1 MAQGNKQE
9 KVPVIYRMLN
19 GVEWVGN
26 KMPDPIT
33 IFFILCLVIIALSA
47 ILARAGFTAVHPRD
61 GSTITIINLLEKGN
75 LQAYFSSIVMNF
87 QNFPPLALVLV
98 VMIGVGVAEKT
109 GMMEAALKRTI
120 VGVPKKLITTLVI
133 FVGILANAAGDAGF
147 VVLPPLAAVVFIS
160 VGRHPLIGAFAA
172 FGGVAA
178 GFAANIMVNLSDVL
192 AAGFTIPAA
201 QLIEPSYEATAAM
214 NFYFLLVSTVF
225 LTATGVFV
233 TEYIIAPRFENMS
246 FDRAGADTSVTELTA
261 VQRKGLFRAGIAFL
275 VCAAVLVLLCIGKGA
290 FMADP
295 DSGSIL
301 GVNAPLMKGI
311 IPVVTVLFLVPG
323 LIYGC
328 TAGTIKRDRDAIV
341 MMGQSMSAMGPYI
354 VLAFMASQFLALF
367 SKSNLGVMLAI
378 KGAEALRNAG
388 ISGMGL
394 IFCFIILSAFINL
407 FIGSASAKWA
417 IMAPVFVPMLLLLGF
432 DPALTQMAY
441 RIGDSVTN
449 PVSPL
454 FPYFPILLGYMNMY
468 KKDAGMGTIIANML
482 PYSVCFFIAWTI
494 LLFVF
499 VFFGIPLG
507 PR

>member
-1 MAQGNKQE
+1 MVQE
-9 KVPVIYRMLN
+9 KKEKQALVYRMLN
-19 GVEWVGN
+19 WVEWVGN

-33 IFFILCLVIIALSA
+33 IFFILCLLIIALSA
-47 ILARAGFTAVHPRD
+47 VLSGAGLTAVHPRD
-61 GSTITIINLLEKGN
+61 GSTITVINLLEKAN
-75 LQAYFSSIVMNF
+75 LQAYFSSIVTNF

-120 VGVPKKLITTLVI
+120 VGAPKKLITAAVI
-133 FVGILANAAGDAGF
+133 FMGILANAAGDAGF

-160 VGRHPLIGAFAA
+160 IGRHPLIGAFAA

-192 AAGFTIPAA
+192 AASFTIPAA
-201 QLIEPSYEATAAM
+201 QMIDPAYNSSPAM
-214 NFYFLLVSTVF
+214 NFYFLLVSTLF
-225 LTATGVFV
+225 LTVTGVLV
-233 TEYIIAPRFENMS
+233 TEYIIAPRFEN
-246 FDRAGADTSVTELTA
+246 TSYDGKGSGVNTTALTP
-261 VQRKGLFRAGIAFL
+261 VQHKGLFWAGISFL
-275 VCAAVLVLLCIGKGA
+275 ICAAILVLLCIGKEP
-290 FMADP
+290 FMGDEN
-295 DSGSIL
+295 GSVL

-311 IPVVTVLFLVPG
+311 IPVVTILFLVPG
-323 LIYGC
+323 LVYGFI
-328 TAGTIKRDRDAIV
+328 TGGIKRDREAIG
-341 MMGQSMSAMGPYI
+341 MMGKSMSEMGPYI

-378 KGAEALRNAG
+378 KGANALQSAG
-388 ISGMGL
+388 ITGGGL
-394 IFCFIILSAFINL
+394 MFCFILLSAFINL

-417 IMAPVFVPMLLLLGF
+417 IMAPVFVPMFLLLGF

-449 PVSPL
+449 PISPL
-454 FPYFPILLGYMNMY
+454 FPYFPILLGYMTMY

-482 PYSVCFFIAWTI
+482 PYSVCFFVVWVI

-499 VFFGIPLG
+499 MFLGIPLG
-507 PR
+507 PN